1 MPAEETPAGAGKEAA
16 AEKSAA
22 KAATS
27 EAIAEVAAGA
37 EEQPGPLAPLP
48 GQEPAPTAE
57 PEAEGPPDAEAQ
69 PEPAKPT
76 EEQPEPAP
84 KEPLREEDVPTEY
97 MGVDLSGL
105 PAETRQEIIG
115 RFTGKDRYIDTLHE
129 RMAERRKADGEAPA
143 EQPIEEPAPVSDED
157 LVRAFGLDPEDPMF
171 EATKDTMLP
180 MMRRIVDMS
189 TTVEQVAQRQ
199 LLADTVEQWNADI
212 DSLADEFG
220 ALPEDVSHDDVLDF
234 AVRNSITSPA
244 EAYIRVVGSA
254 RQEVQTAAAEA
265 KKAAQEV
272 LTAKKREATTTRPRT
287 TADVADKPRKGLKVR
302 DAVAQAA
309 REAESELGVSWAEAV
324 RAEQS

>member
-1 MPAEETPAGAGKEAA
+1 MPEDATPAGAGKEAA

-37 EEQPGPLAPLP
+37 EEQPAPLAPLP

-57 PEAEGPPDAEAQ
+57 PEAEGPPEVEA
-69 PEPAKPT
+69 PTEPAKPT

-84 KEPLREEDVPTEY
+84 KEEDVPTEY

-105 PAETRQEIIG
+105 PAEKRQEIIDG
-115 RFTGKDRYIDTLHE
+115 FTGKDRYIDRLHE
-129 RMAERRKADGEAPA
+129 RMAEARKGDGEAPA

-157 LVRAFGLDPEDPMF
+157 LVRAFGLDPEDPVF

-199 LLADTVEQWNADI
+199 LLEDTVQQWNADI
-212 DSLADEFG
+212 DSLAGEFG
-220 ALPEDVSHDDVLDF
+220 ALPDGVTHDDILDF

-244 EAYIRVVGSA
+244 EAYIRVAGSA

-265 KKAAQEV
+265 KKAATAA
-272 LTAKKREATTTRPRT
+272 LTEKKREATTTRPRT